1 MTCDDWKGFGDTSGA
16 EVNRRPRL
24 EGSEVKAGERS
35 RSVMVLVD
43 RMELALTD
51 SGRSIT
57 KKYEGISAKNPNAS
71 GKKMEG
77 REEGREGGT
86 CILPKKFLDREF
98 VQRSLQES
106 CQETHDRDLARRSCT
121 ESRTE
126 ILPGHLFYPLL
137 VILYRDIA

>member
-1 MTCDDWKGFGDTSGA
+1 MLQREHPKPFPLACWLKFHRCLVTCDDWKGFGDTSGA

-24 EGSEVKAGERS
+24 EGSEMKAGERS

-77 REEGREGGT
+77 REAGREGGT
-86 CILPKKFLDREF
+86 C
-98 VQRSLQES
+98 S
-106 CQETHDRDLARRSCT
+106 
-121 ESRTE
+121 
-126 ILPGHLFYPLL
+126 
-137 VILYRDIA
+137 